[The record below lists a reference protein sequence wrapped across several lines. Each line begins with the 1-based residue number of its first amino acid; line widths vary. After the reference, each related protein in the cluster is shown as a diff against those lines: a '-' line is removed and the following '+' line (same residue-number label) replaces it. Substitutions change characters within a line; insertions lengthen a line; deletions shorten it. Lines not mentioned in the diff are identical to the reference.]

1 MTVENKL
8 SQDDFREL
16 VGTALERLR
25 EDHPEIE
32 WVADDGDGQFVVWLD
47 RGGREV
53 CHFCD
58 AEVEY
63 IGSDWYNVVDGTTDC
78 GKTGGH
84 VVV

>member
-8 SQDDFREL
+8 SKNGFYHT
-16 VGTALERLR
+16 VAAALEDLR
-25 EDHPEIE
+25 QDHPEIE
-32 WVADDGDGQFVVWLD
+32 WVIDEDQQIVVWLD
-47 RGGREV
+47 RGGRDV

-84 VVV
+84 VVIA